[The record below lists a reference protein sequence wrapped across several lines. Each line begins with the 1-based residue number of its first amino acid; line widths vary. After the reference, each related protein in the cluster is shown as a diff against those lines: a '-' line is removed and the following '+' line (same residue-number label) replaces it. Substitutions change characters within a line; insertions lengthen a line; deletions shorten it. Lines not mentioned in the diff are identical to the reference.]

1 MEQLLQA
8 LLRIPEAEALAQA
21 VEQGN
26 CPAGVTGLGGVHRA
40 QIAAAAARRTGR
52 PLVMVCSDEAEAVR
66 AAADLEILLG
76 QRPVR
81 IFAREL

>member
-26 CPAGVTGLGGVHRA
+26 CPAV
-40 QIAAAAARRTGR
+40 
-52 PLVMVCSDEAEAVR
+52 
-66 AAADLEILLG
+66 
-76 QRPVR
+76 
-81 IFAREL
+81 